1 MLLIFVVQVIVE
13 EHIIVIPDVSTVNL
27 NEVFCNWF
35 LVCFNVIIGC

>member
-1 MLLIFVVQVIVE
+1 ME

-35 LVCFNVIIGC
+35 LVCCNCNYRMLILILLTPL